1 MRFLIT
7 GFGSIGRRHFRN
19 LITLGYKDLILLRSN
34 NSTLD
39 TSELDGFVVETNLE
53 AALAHKPDAVII
65 SNPTSLHLQVAI
77 PAAKQGCHL
86 FFEKPISDSMT
97 QIPELLEALNSGGG
111 KAVTGFQYRF
121 HPGLRQVKQWIHSG
135 KIGNVVSARSH
146 WGEYQPG
153 WHPWE
158 DHRKSYS
165 ARKDLGGG
173 VILTLCHPI
182 DYFRWMFGEIKAV
195 SGAYN
200 TIDSLQIE
208 TEAIADISLM
218 FDDLLGHVHLNYIQ
232 RPGRHAIEIIGD
244 EGTITW
250 DNKDGVAECYSAKN
264 EQWEK
269 FTPAS
274 DFERNTLFIDEL
286 SNFVD
291 TIEGKADPVCTL
303 EDGIRIQKIVDAIY
317 RSQIENRRIDIDKL
331 ENT

>member
-19 LITLGYKDLILLRSN
+19 LITLDYKDIILLRSN
-34 NSTLD
+34 KSTLD
-39 TSELDGFVVETNLE
+39 TSELEGYIIETNLE
-53 AALAHKPDAVII
+53 TALSHKPDAVII
-65 SNPTSLHLQVAI
+65 SNPTSLHLEVAI

-86 FFEKPISDSMT
+86 FFEKPISDSMDR
-97 QIPELLEALNSGGG
+97 IPDLLDALKSGGG

-121 HPGLRQVKQWIHSG
+121 HPGLRQIKGWIETG
-135 KIGNVVSARSH
+135 KIGKVVSARSH

-182 DYFRWMFGEIKAV
+182 DYLRWMFGEINAV
-195 SGAYN
+195 WGAYN
-200 TIDSLQIE
+200 PINSLQIE
-208 TEAIADISLM
+208 TEAIADIGLE
-218 FDDLLGHVHLNYIQ
+218 FDNMLGHVHLNYIQ

-244 EGTITW
+244 AGTITW

-264 EQWEK
+264 DHWEK

-286 SNFVD
+286 SNFID
-291 TIEGKADPVCTL
+291 TIQGKSDPVCTL

-317 RSQIENRRIDIDKL
+317 RSQIEKRKIDLD
-331 ENT
+331 